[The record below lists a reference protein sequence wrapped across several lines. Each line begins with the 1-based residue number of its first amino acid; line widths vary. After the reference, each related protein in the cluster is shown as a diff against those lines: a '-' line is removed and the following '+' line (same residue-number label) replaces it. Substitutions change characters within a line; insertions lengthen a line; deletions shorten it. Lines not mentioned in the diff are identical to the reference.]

1 MDRFVNALKAEGR
14 QDSEGV
20 FTIAV
25 DKASWKL
32 AAFRLAVPESYP
44 LHVVAS
50 AVAGQAGRVTIIRES
65 GLVRFFFDG
74 QTYSQDEL
82 RLLSQPVLGEGTP
95 RRVRQLAIAVSAGSA
110 LGALRFVSFGT
121 REGCQLEVSRG
132 EVSLTRVAEGSRGQ
146 LLEVQ
151 APLSDVAVEI
161 LKTRCRFAPVD
172 LTVDGANLRSPIDFG
187 IFESNYYGY
196 YLAPGETDLVVRPP
210 TLSSRKFFHWTA
222 PTQAG
227 LPTIHLALTGAAR
240 AQTQGLTLLADGIG
254 HPLDAGQVL
263 GFPYLCGAVCANH
276 LKKDISQS
284 GFVDNR
290 DYQELMALLRA
301 SALDFLERFCS
312 QPSSLPRAMLPEFRH
327 FLLEMPQAVDRPGIR
342 DFLSR
347 TARDVPLTDPSSL
360 KAKGRAF
367 VAGRQQ
373 EYLEAKEALR
383 AQLSLNR
390 KNGKGEYKSTSLL
403 EAETLLHQAAG
414 IKDQE
419 FAELQVVWDTVY
431 PGPVVKPA
439 AKPSAEGVLVVSAG
453 EPDGAGQ
460 IWAKACLEGSS
471 SVATRYRARLILLPR
486 MSLEKVELWFDQ
498 PEVAVEWWALIRF
511 VVLAQQGR
519 LPELYE
525 HDLGCL
531 REPLLAVV
539 TALGSDPIAA
549 QRTFV
554 TLAGRV
560 PQGPRWLEVG
570 AALSMPRCRIPTW
583 VAFRA
588 RLSMA
593 ATSDPAWKT
602 WNLYRDWKGL
612 LGASA
617 VEGIA
622 VAGMVNRVFTPS
634 FLPLLV
640 FRLALSHEPRQVL
653 SLLSR
658 VLLQQSLGPLGSA
671 LTNLDSLPLE
681 GLMWDGYG
689 DR

>member
-1 MDRFVNALKAEGR
+1 
-14 QDSEGV
+14 
-20 FTIAV
+20 
-25 DKASWKL
+25 
-32 AAFRLAVPESYP
+32 
-44 LHVVAS
+44 
-50 AVAGQAGRVTIIRES
+50 
-65 GLVRFFFDG
+65 
-74 QTYSQDEL
+74 
-82 RLLSQPVLGEGTP
+82 
-95 RRVRQLAIAVSAGSA
+95 
-110 LGALRFVSFGT
+110 
-121 REGCQLEVSRG
+121 
-132 EVSLTRVAEGSRGQ
+132 
-146 LLEVQ
+146 
-151 APLSDVAVEI
+151 
-161 LKTRCRFAPVD
+161 
-172 LTVDGANLRSPIDFG
+172 
-187 IFESNYYGY
+187 
-196 YLAPGETDLVVRPP
+196 
-210 TLSSRKFFHWTA
+210 
-222 PTQAG
+222 
-227 LPTIHLALTGAAR
+227 
-240 AQTQGLTLLADGIG
+240 
-254 HPLDAGQVL
+254 
-263 GFPYLCGAVCANH
+263 
-276 LKKDISQS
+276 
-284 GFVDNR
+284 
-290 DYQELMALLRA
+290 
-301 SALDFLERFCS
+301 
-312 QPSSLPRAMLPEFRH
+312 
-327 FLLEMPQAVDRPGIR
+327 
-342 DFLSR
+342 
-347 TARDVPLTDPSSL
+347 
-360 KAKGRAF
+360 
-367 VAGRQQ
+367 
-373 EYLEAKEALR
+373 
-383 AQLSLNR
+383 
-390 KNGKGEYKSTSLL
+390 
-403 EAETLLHQAAG
+403 
-414 IKDQE
+414 
-419 FAELQVVWDTVY
+419 
-431 PGPVVKPA
+431 
-439 AKPSAEGVLVVSAG
+439 
-453 EPDGAGQ
+453 
-460 IWAKACLEGSS
+460 
-471 SVATRYRARLILLPR
+471 